1 MQFWVGVTDRD
12 WYDFL
17 ATEKPEEVNFWQPS
31 QRSLARF
38 LAPGVP
44 FLFKLHSPDNFIVGG
59 GFFVRF
65 TSLPVYMA
73 WSAFGRNNGVADT
86 AEFVRRLA
94 RYRGD
99 ATTHSVIACN
109 ILAEPFFLP
118 RSEWIP
124 VPTDWKPN
132 VVRGK
137 TYDTAAETGRD
148 LWSAVLLGLH
158 RVRGASGPAI
168 GDAPRFGAEYLVRA
182 RLGQGAF
189 RILVADAYT
198 RRCAITGERTL
209 PALEAAHIKP
219 YAEGGPHTTSNGL
232 LLRSDV
238 HKLFDENYMT
248 VTPDLRI
255 EVSRKIREEFENGR
269 EYYRYHGEPLQVVP
283 GSSGDRPSNEFL
295 RWHNDRF
302 LG

>member
-17 ATEKPEEVNFWQPS
+17 AVGKPEEVNFWQPS
-31 QRSLARF
+31 ERVLARF

-59 GFFVRF
+59 GFFVRV

-73 WSAFGRNNGVADT
+73 WSAFGRNNGVVDI

-94 RYRGD
+94 RYRRD
-99 ATTHSVIACN
+99 ANTHSVIACN

-124 VPTDWKPN
+124 IPADWKPN

-137 TYDTAAETGRD
+137 TYDTEAETGRD
-148 LWSAVLLGLH
+148 LWSAVLLRLSKTTGEVGL
-158 RVRGASGPAI
+158 GI
-168 GDAPRFGAEYLVRA
+168 KEAPRFGAEYLARA

-209 PALEAAHIKP
+209 PALEAAHIKS
-219 YAEGGPHTTSNGL
+219 YSEGGPHATSNGL
-232 LLRSDV
+232 FLRSDI
-238 HKLFDENYMT
+238 HKLFDENYVT
-248 VTPDLRI
+248 VTTDLRI
-255 EVSRKIREEFENGR
+255 EVSRKIAEEFENGK
-269 EYYRYHGEPLQVVP
+269 EYYRYHGKPLQVVP
-283 GSSGDRPSNEFL
+283 NNSMDRPSNEYL
-295 RWHNDRF
+295 RWHNSHF
-302 LG
+302 LA